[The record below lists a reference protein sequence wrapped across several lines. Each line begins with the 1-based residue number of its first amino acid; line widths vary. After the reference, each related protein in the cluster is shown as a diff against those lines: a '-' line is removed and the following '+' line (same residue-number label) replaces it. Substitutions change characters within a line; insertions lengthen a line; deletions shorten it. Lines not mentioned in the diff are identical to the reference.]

1 MINFLN
7 YSPLKKTKII
17 DIKKNPI
24 STTVY
29 NIGTSSRTYIANTI
43 AVHNCYQGHKGKNR
57 MSFET
62 AKKFFDLVVS
72 GEKGFKSYIN
82 PEKSPGLVV
91 DSLEENLFLR

>member
-1 MINFLN
+1 
-7 YSPLKKTKII
+7 
-17 DIKKNPI
+17 
-24 STTVY
+24 
-29 NIGTSSRTYIANTI
+29 
-43 AVHNCYQGHKGKNR
+43 

-91 DSLEENLFLR
+91 DFIEENLFLR